1 MHRFLFISI
10 VLMACSG
17 PSPVPREFIAQDK
30 MQTLLFDLIKADEMV
45 DFYRVSDSTYQPF
58 AKRTALYDSVFGLHK
73 VTRENFQRSLRY
85 YQGRP
90 DILKDMF
97 DEMYKEVTDTTKS
110 KQPAIKLQKRK
121 GIMKV
126 K

>member
-1 MHRFLFISI
+1 MHRFLFISM

-17 PSPVPREFIAQDK
+17 PSPVPGEFIAQDK

-45 DFYRVSDSTYQPF
+45 DFYRVSDSTYQPV

-97 DEMYKEVTDTTKS
+97 DEMYKEVTDTTKA
-110 KQPAIKLQKRK
+110 KPPAIKLQKRK